1 MALATSVLNRMNIL
15 PEAYLQERK
24 GWCRHDC
31 LYNKWEFFFFQI
43 CIQKVSFKRCWLLNQ
58 LMYIHNCDN
67 DGLFSPSVFLCFFFS
82 SSDSS
87 FRYNSG
93 HIFPPCNASGL
104 FVTHRSP
111 SSFHNLPYRVVVC
124 LEVFAW
130 HLSVVKKFWWPNVW
144 FCFFPTSFHAKLFW

>member
-1 MALATSVLNRMNIL
+1 MYLTEWTSCQKLI
-15 PEAYLQERK
+15 
-24 GWCRHDC
+24 CRREKVGVGMIVC
-31 LYNKWEFFFFQI
+31 TINGFFFFFKFVFKKFHLKDVDCLI
-43 CIQKVSFKRCWLLNQ
+43 SWCI
-58 LMYIHNCDN
+58 YIIVIMMAFFP
-67 DGLFSPSVFLCFFFS
+67 LQFSCAFFFS

-130 HLSVVKKFWWPNVW
+130 HLSVVKNFWWPNVW

>member
-31 LYNKWEFFFFQI
+31 LYNKLDFFFFKFVFKKFHLKDVDCLI
-43 CIQKVSFKRCWLLNQ
+43 SWCI
-58 LMYIHNCDN
+58 YIIVIMMAFFP
-67 DGLFSPSVFLCFFFS
+67 LQFSCAFFFS

-130 HLSVVKKFWWPNVW
+130 HLSVVKNFWWPNVW
-144 FCFFPTSFHAKLFW
+144 FCFFSHLISC